1 MSNKNKI
8 EFEVIQSQEGSYAA
22 ACYAQQIYT
31 EGDTLQS
38 LYDNITAAIEKHFP
52 DPRTRPLPKST
63 NLILFRDITVK

>member
-1 MSNKNKI
+1 MSIKDEI

-31 EGDTLQS
+31 EGNTLQI

-52 DPRTRPLPKST
+52 DPFTRPLPNAIK
-63 NLILFRDITVK
+63 LILFRDIAVK